1 MQCIPSRV
9 TEVLKIL
16 VFSYWNVLEI
26 EQRDLNTLNVFTMS
40 TLMFKSDKDNNHSV
54 SYGFSCWLF
63 KRQDAKG
70 NFLLKKSPG
79 TKTTSFI
86 F

>member
-9 TEVLKIL
+9 TEVFKIL

-26 EQRDLNTLNVFTMS
+26 EQRDLKTLNVFTTS

-54 SYGFSCWLF
+54 SYRFSLEARC
-63 KRQDAKG
+63 KR
-70 NFLLKKSPG
+70 
-79 TKTTSFI
+79 
-86 F
+86 

>member
-9 TEVLKIL
+9 TEVFKIL

-26 EQRDLNTLNVFTMS
+26 EQRDLNTLHVFTMS

-54 SYGFSCWLF
+54 SYGFSLEARC
-63 KRQDAKG
+63 KR
-70 NFLLKKSPG
+70 
-79 TKTTSFI
+79 
-86 F
+86 